1 LQTQFNFPYYDL
13 EGYYKF
19 LELGALK
26 LIRKANSMILTV
38 GNSDSVEVPLYD
50 PYNTWNNIF
59 IVFSGNQ
66 VTVTTHAGTFVKSNS
81 MKTSAISGIK
91 GDKITLD
98 TIGYSTSITNII
110 LTNGDDYDNVKQ
122 PEPVG
127 YDVCGPDCKYCE
139 NGVCKICGSGFDE
152 NNGECVNGKILFTP
166 TFSSPQDEENLL
178 HRFEVFSDPQK
189 NKFIRISKWTFNVLI
204 EFNSLPKT
212 QFKFFRGYDY
222 DGIYSIEGEIDYTT
236 GKITFSIIPAENP
249 TQSYS
254 LNLQLPSVPQS
265 YTLYLALSYKDK
277 TMSIVVAESKDNF
290 IAQEYKLPSLLA
302 YFGQQFGFDIYSPIA
317 AKMTNVVLYKHQAK
331 SVNDLKAE
339 IPFKTR
345 KIQEACL
352 IGSSAICRKCSI
364 GKLENGLCVP
374 TDTNAVKMLLF
385 SEYLQIN
392 EHVSPLSTSLSLANT
407 AGYTIAFNFR
417 MASVLKRI
425 DNIIQLKK
433 GNTEYFSMRY
443 NPINDRFMF
452 TFGQYYYVTKNV
464 FSRADT
470 PFQFFKVSLQYQVK
484 EGTFVFKVNYLDGT
498 TLFSETGTVVSGI
511 SYLPQGQYQIIIGYT
526 VSSSLQGQFE
536 IAGVEFFDKYLSS
549 KEVNLYQYNGIQ
561 ECSNACYKITQG
573 VCTLPVEAEDTNIG
587 LDTYGAYKN
596 APLFYGLTAFS
607 PIDRYYSFNNYIVT
621 FTLNITDYYRQQ
633 YLANPSILFAFTD
646 DEQSTLPNMDIT
658 QSIPNSIL
666 SNAFAIQLKGTEFEL
681 KLPTKTW
688 STVERK
694 IVKNFNVGENTAL
707 TNDITFIIYGDVIRN
722 KIKGSIIIKSS
733 LYEFEFNNEELQVMP
748 LGWNTLVYAHPALS
762 TFSVIFNKNMDST
775 FYDGPYQK
783 TLISCIV
790 SNDNERY
797 CPNCAAKFKPY
808 ESGCNTVLY
817 DHL

>member
-1 LQTQFNFPYYDL
+1 
-13 EGYYKF
+13 
-19 LELGALK
+19 
-26 LIRKANSMILTV
+26 
-38 GNSDSVEVPLYD
+38 
-50 PYNTWNNIF
+50 
-59 IVFSGNQ
+59 
-66 VTVTTHAGTFVKSNS
+66 
-81 MKTSAISGIK
+81 
-91 GDKITLD
+91 
-98 TIGYSTSITNII
+98 
-110 LTNGDDYDNVKQ
+110 
-122 PEPVG
+122 
-127 YDVCGPDCKYCE
+127 
-139 NGVCKICGSGFDE
+139 
-152 NNGECVNGKILFTP
+152 
-166 TFSSPQDEENLL
+166 
-178 HRFEVFSDPQK
+178 
-189 NKFIRISKWTFNVLI
+189 
-204 EFNSLPKT
+204 
-212 QFKFFRGYDY
+212 
-222 DGIYSIEGEIDYTT
+222 
-236 GKITFSIIPAENP
+236 
-249 TQSYS
+249 
-254 LNLQLPSVPQS
+254 
-265 YTLYLALSYKDK
+265 
-277 TMSIVVAESKDNF
+277 
-290 IAQEYKLPSLLA
+290 
-302 YFGQQFGFDIYSPIA
+302 
-317 AKMTNVVLYKHQAK
+317 
-331 SVNDLKAE
+331 
-339 IPFKTR
+339 
-345 KIQEACL
+345 
-352 IGSSAICRKCSI
+352 
-364 GKLENGLCVP
+364 
-374 TDTNAVKMLLF
+374 
-385 SEYLQIN
+385 
-392 EHVSPLSTSLSLANT
+392 
-407 AGYTIAFNFR
+407 
-417 MASVLKRI
+417 
-425 DNIIQLKK
+425 
-433 GNTEYFSMRY
+433 
-443 NPINDRFMF
+443 MF

-762 TFSVIFNKNMDST
+762 TFSVIFDKNIDSISMMD
-775 FYDGPYQK
+775 
-783 TLISCIV
+783 
-790 SNDNERY
+790 
-797 CPNCAAKFKPY
+797 
-808 ESGCNTVLY
+808 
-817 DHL
+817 